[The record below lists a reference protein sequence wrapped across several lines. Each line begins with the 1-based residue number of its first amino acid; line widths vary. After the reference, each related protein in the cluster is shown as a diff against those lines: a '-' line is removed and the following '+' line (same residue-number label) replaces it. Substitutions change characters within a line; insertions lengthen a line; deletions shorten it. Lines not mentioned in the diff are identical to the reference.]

1 MTKSVYRTVTVVGA
15 AQVIS
20 HAGAYYLPAVMAVPA
35 SLELSISS
43 ATVYAGLSLAL
54 AVSGLAGPTAGKLV
68 DRFGGR
74 PVLIASNL
82 LLAAGL
88 SMLALAQGLG
98 LLLLAYAVLGL
109 GMATGMFEVAFAAIV
124 RIFGKK
130 SHNALVGVTMVAGFA
145 SVAGWTISVFV
156 EARYG
161 WRGVCWF
168 WAAMNVLVA
177 LPLNMLIPRAS
188 DSADPTSPVESH
200 NQTAQTSTVVHD
212 PKREKYITVLL
223 AFVFASSGF
232 ISMGMM
238 SHLPRL
244 LEGVGVPLLVAFSIG
259 ALVGPAQITGRILD
273 FTFLRRL
280 HPLIGTR
287 IAALAH
293 PLGIAALVVLGAP
306 FAALFVILHG
316 LGNGILI
323 IARGTLPLA
332 LFGPQGFGRRQGWL
346 TMPAKFAQAIAPF
359 TFGLALT
366 QWGTGVLWLTFGLAM
381 CSFAA
386 LCLITIRSSAQ
397 SKHEV

>member
-1 MTKSVYRTVTVVGA
+1 MTNRVYRIVTVVGA
-15 AQVIS
+15 AQIIS
-20 HAGAYYLPAVMAVPA
+20 HAGAYYLAAVMAVPA

-54 AVSGLAGPTAGKLV
+54 AVSGFAGPTAGKLV

-88 SMLALAQGLG
+88 SLLALAQGLG

-130 SHNALVGVTMVAGFA
+130 SHNALIGVTLVAGFA

-161 WRGVCWF
+161 WRGACWF

-177 LPLNMLIPRAS
+177 LPLNTLIPGAS
-188 DSADPTSPVESH
+188 DSADTEPAEANNSAAQA
-200 NQTAQTSTVVHD
+200 NTAPRDTA
-212 PKREKYITVLL
+212 REKYITVLL

-244 LEGVGVPLLVAFSIG
+244 LEGVGVPLVIAFSIG

-293 PLGIAALVVLGAP
+293 PLGIAALVILGAP

-346 TMPAKFAQAIAPF
+346 SMPAKFAQAIAPF
-359 TFGLALT
+359 AFGLALT

-386 LCLITIRSSAQ
+386 LCLITAKTSAQ
-397 SKHEV
+397 PTHEV

>member
-1 MTKSVYRTVTVVGA
+1 MTNRVYRTVTVVGA

-35 SLELSISS
+35 SIELSISS

-88 SMLALAQGLG
+88 SLLALAQGLG

-177 LPLNMLIPRAS
+177 LPLNAFIPRAS
-188 DSADPTSPVESH
+188 DSSDTAAPAEEH
-200 NQTAQTSTVVHD
+200 NQTSHPSVLVLD
-212 PKREKYITVLL
+212 PKRERYLTVLL

-244 LEGVGVPLLVAFSIG
+244 LEGVGVPLVIAFSIG

-273 FTFLRRL
+273 FTFFRRL

-293 PLGIAALVVLGAP
+293 PLGIAVLVVLGAP

-323 IARGTLPLA
+323 IAKGTLPLA

-386 LCLITIRSSAQ
+386 LCLVAIKPSAQ
-397 SKHEV
+397 PSHEV

>member
-1 MTKSVYRTVTVVGA
+1 MTNRVYRTVTVVGA

-35 SLELSISS
+35 SIELSISS

-88 SMLALAQGLG
+88 SLLALAQGLG

>member
-1 MTKSVYRTVTVVGA
+1 
-15 AQVIS
+15 
-20 HAGAYYLPAVMAVPA
+20 
-35 SLELSISS
+35 
-43 ATVYAGLSLAL
+43 
-54 AVSGLAGPTAGKLV
+54 
-68 DRFGGR
+68 
-74 PVLIASNL
+74 
-82 LLAAGL
+82 
-88 SMLALAQGLG
+88 
-98 LLLLAYAVLGL
+98 
-109 GMATGMFEVAFAAIV
+109 MATGMFEVAFAAIV

-177 LPLNMLIPRAS
+177 LPLNAFIPRAS
-188 DSADPTSPVESH
+188 DSSETPAPAEER
-200 NQTAQTSTVVHD
+200 NQTAQPSVLVHD
-212 PKREKYITVLL
+212 PKREKYLTVLL

-244 LEGVGVPLLVAFSIG
+244 LDGVGVPLLVAFSIG

-293 PLGIAALVVLGAP
+293 PLGIAVLVVLGAP

-386 LCLITIRSSAQ
+386 LCLIAIKPSAEPTR
-397 SKHEV
+397 EV